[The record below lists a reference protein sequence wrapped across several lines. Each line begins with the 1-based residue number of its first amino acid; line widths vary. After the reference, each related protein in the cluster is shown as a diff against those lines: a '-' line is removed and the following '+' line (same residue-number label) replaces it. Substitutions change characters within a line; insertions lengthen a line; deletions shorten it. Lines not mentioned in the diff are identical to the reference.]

1 MVAGIALNRG
11 FGFVQ
16 YEDESS
22 AIEAIKQE
30 NGAVFRGKKMGMLCK
45 NCNLCE
51 IFSCISNLV
60 LLPGLIF
67 VLCLNVRQF
76 NQIHGLVF

>member
-60 LLPGLIF
+60 LLPL
-67 VLCLNVRQF
+67 LYLNVKPCNKIYHSCF
-76 NQIHGLVF
+76 W